1 MRSTLVMKPSV
12 KTYLFN
18 SMKQK
23 TFSLFSFDLP
33 RYRIFS
39 LVCFLTSITRILAL
53 CKVWLCYWK
62 VLAVCSFGGVS
73 IRRSRRTTPIL
84 VAPTALIDRIVLSAT
99 RWYAGDLVSVPR
111 SIRIWL
117 WSSRTRPPFMRR
129 NLQL

>member
-62 VLAVCSFGGVS
+62 VLAECVVLGG
-73 IRRSRRTTPIL
+73 
-84 VAPTALIDRIVLSAT
+84 
-99 RWYAGDLVSVPR
+99 SVFDGR
-111 SIRIWL
+111 VEQRQFW
-117 WSSRTRPPFMRR
+117 
-129 NLQL
+129 